1 MSGDGVH
8 VDFEEKAVT
17 PSPDDWRGLFHTYE
31 ETVNAPPITF
41 AIEEFL
47 QEEGVTLIGGLAGH
61 GKTLV
66 MLAMVQ
72 TLLEGGKLF
81 TKFRATRQAE
91 RVLYLIP
98 ESALSPFAAR
108 LKTFHLVEHVGNIE
122 AHEVL
127 KFV

>member
-1 MSGDGVH
+1 MSTPGVAL
-8 VDFEEKAVT
+8 DFNKPIVT
-17 PSPDDWRGLFHTYE
+17 SSADADDWRRLFHTYE

-47 QEEGVTLIGGLAGH
+47 QEQGVTLIGGLAGH

-66 MLAMVQ
+66 MLAMAQ

-98 ESALSPFAAR
+98 ESALSPF
-108 LKTFHLVEHVGNIE
+108 
-122 AHEVL
+122 
-127 KFV
+127 